1 MRERREGWTR
11 MKSRRPGRRGRSI
24 WGRVAGYG
32 GAVLLVA
39 AAVAVLLV
47 PLLEDDGGAD
57 PAAAGRP
64 ADGAP
69 APSGAPSDAPTRHT
83 EPPAT
88 IRTPGATAPDG
99 GGTQGGQ
106 GGASGDGGPPM
117 PGELGGGTGTSWCPQ
132 GTAAYRATGT
142 GVDVVVAVAS
152 SGAVRAEL
160 QTRGEAAPRSQ
171 QTTIRGGSPH
181 TFRFTGVSPQR
192 VERVK
197 ITTVSVGVAMQTCY
211 ARAAA

>member
-1 MRERREGWTR
+1 MR
-11 MKSRRPGRRGRSI
+11 SGRSI
-24 WGRVAGYG
+24 WGRIAGYG

-47 PLLEDDGGAD
+47 PLLENDGGAD
-57 PAAAGRP
+57 PAGAR
-64 ADGAP
+64 AP
-69 APSGAPSDAPTRHT
+69 ANGVATPSNAPTRHT
-83 EPPAT
+83 APPAT
-88 IRTPGATAPDG
+88 IRTPGATAPG
-99 GGTQGGQ
+99 TGGTQGGGR
-106 GGASGDGGPPM
+106 GGTSGGTTGDGGPPM
-117 PGELGGGTGTSWCPQ
+117 PGDLGGGTGTSWCPQ
-132 GTAAYRATGT
+132 GTAFYKATGT
-142 GVDVVVAVAS
+142 GVDVAVAVAS

-160 QTRGEAAPRSQ
+160 QVQGGAPQSQ

-181 TFRFTGVSPQR
+181 TFRFIGVSAQR

>member
-11 MKSRRPGRRGRSI
+11 MKTRRPVRSGRSI

-47 PLLEDDGGAD
+47 PLLEDDGPAGPAGAGG
-57 PAAAGRP
+57 PATGVT
-64 ADGAP
+64 
-69 APSGAPSDAPTRHT
+69 APSNAPTRHT
-83 EPPAT
+83 APPAT
-88 IRTPGATAPDG
+88 IVTPGATAPGTGGTPG
-99 GGTQGGQ
+99 GGRGGSP
-106 GGASGDGGPPM
+106 GGTGGNGGPPM
-117 PGELGGGTGTSWCPQ
+117 PDAGGGTGASWCPQ
-132 GTAAYRATGT
+132 GTAFYRATGT

-160 QTRGEAAPRSQ
+160 QMQGADPQSQ

-181 TFRFTGVSPQR
+181 TFRFAGASPQR
-192 VERVK
+192 LERVK

-211 ARAAA
+211 ARAAT